1 METLLGN
8 INKLVKELH
17 TLQPIKP
24 EYQRKLDEKFRLEF
38 NFNSNHLEGNTLTY
52 GQTKLLLIFDKTTGD
67 HDMREY
73 EEMKA
78 HDVALKMI
86 KDLAKDEEHPLTEN
100 FIRQLNEIILVRT
113 FWKEAITPD
122 GQTTRR
128 EITPG
133 KYKEYPNSVRLAN
146 GEIYNYPTPEQVPA
160 LMSDLMKYYQ
170 EEITKED
177 MNPVVLAAMMHYKL
191 VCIHP
196 FDDGNGRVAR
206 LLMNYVLLKYNYP
219 PIIIKTE
226 KKKEYLTA
234 LNKADVGDID
244 SLIKFIAEQIIYS
257 LELSIKAAKGDEIE

>member
-1 METLLGN
+1 MDTLLSKIDN
-8 INKLVKELH
+8 LVSDYKAL
-17 TLQPIKP
+17 LPLKQ
-24 EYQRKLDEKFRLEF
+24 EYQSKLDEKLRFEF

-86 KDLAKDEEHPLTEN
+86 KELAKDKGYPLTEN
-100 FIRQLNEIILVRT
+100 FIRQLNEIILVRS

-146 GEIYNYPTPEQVPA
+146 GEIYNYPSPEQVPA
-160 LMSDLMKYYQ
+160 LMSDLMKYYRD
-170 EEITKED
+170 ETSKED
-177 MNPVVLAAMMHYKL
+177 MNPVVLAAMIHYKL

-206 LLMNYVLLKYNYP
+206 LLMNYILLKYNYP

-226 KKKEYLTA
+226 KKKEY
-234 LNKADVGDID
+234 
-244 SLIKFIAEQIIYS
+244 
-257 LELSIKAAKGDEIE
+257 